1 MPGDGVDLTVVTMIF
16 DAADPEALLGILARY
31 VVVSRM
37 HPGCRNI
44 DLLSSVTEPR
54 RFVVV
59 QKWDGPEAQ
68 RAHFDSPDMV
78 EMAKACEGLLTHRPE
93 IDLLEAVSAQD
104 LE

>member
-1 MPGDGVDLTVVTMIF
+1 MPGDNVDLTVVTMVF
-16 DAADPEALLGILARY
+16 DAAEPEALLGILARY

-44 DLLSSVTEPR
+44 DLLSSVTEPA
-54 RFVVV
+54 RFVIV
-59 QKWDGPEAQ
+59 QKWDGPDAQ

-78 EMAKACEGLLTHRPE
+78 EMARACEGLLTRRPE

>member
-1 MPGDGVDLTVVTMIF
+1 MPGDGVELTVVTMVF
-16 DAADPEALLGILARY
+16 DAADREALVGVLARY

-44 DLLSSVTEPR
+44 DLLSSVTEPD

-78 EMAKACEGLLTHRPE
+78 AMAKACEGLVTRRPE

>member
-44 DLLSSVTEPR
+44 DLCGSVTAPGR
-54 RFVVV
+54 LLII
-59 QKWDGPEAQ
+59 QKWETPQAQ
-68 RAHFDSPDMV
+68 QAHFDSAEMV
-78 EMAKACEGLLTHRPE
+78 EMAEAAVPLLTGPPTIELYEGLSAH
-93 IDLLEAVSAQD
+93 DLK
-104 LE
+104 

>member
-1 MPGDGVDLTVVTMIF
+1 MPGDGVELTVVTMVF
-16 DAADPEALLGILARY
+16 DATDADALLEILANY
-31 VVVSRM
+31 VVVSRT

-44 DLLSSVTEPR
+44 DLLSSVVEPG

-59 QKWDGPEAQ
+59 QKWDGPDAQ
-68 RAHFDSPDMV
+68 RAHFDSPTMV
-78 EMAKACEGLLTHRPE
+78 EMARACEGLLTRRPE

>member
-1 MPGDGVDLTVVTMIF
+1 MSGDGVDLTVVTMIF
-16 DAADPEALLGILARY
+16 EAADPEALLGILARY
-31 VVVSRM
+31 VVVSRT
-37 HPGCRNI
+37 HAGCRNI

-59 QKWDGPEAQ
+59 QKWDGPDAQ
-68 RAHFDSPDMV
+68 RAHSASPDMV
-78 EMAKACEGLLTHRPE
+78 ERARACEGLLPRRPE